1 MQRSGSRLRRSLYR
15 YRASAHGRAN
25 PEIGSNGVDV
35 PKRYYKVILDYVEP
49 ELKAIGFIL
58 PNEKSSLPLSVYAV
72 PVDQV
77 EDVTGL
83 DFFYLLEDGQ
93 EERLE
98 SEEIINEWIQN

>member
-1 MQRSGSRLRRSLYR
+1 M
-15 YRASAHGRAN
+15 
-25 PEIGSNGVDV
+25 
-35 PKRYYKVILDYVEP
+35 ILDYVEP

-83 DFFYLLEDGQ
+83 DFFHLLPADQ
-93 EERLE
+93 ENTLEAERN
-98 SEEIINEWIQN
+98 INEWIQN